1 MDRQPQRLDRG
12 GSIMPRFFS
21 RPPRQTIPEPADGWY
36 SLHGRAAG
44 LALAA
49 ALVLAV
55 LLVLLVV
62 LLPVL

>member
-1 MDRQPQRLDRG
+1 
-12 GSIMPRFFS
+12 MPRFSS
-21 RPPRQTIPEPADGWY
+21 RTRRHRPPEPADGWY
-36 SLHGRAAG
+36 SLHGRAAALALIAV

-49 ALVLAV
+49 